1 MPSRL
6 APDNRR
12 RRSITVFYCL
22 ESLPNLNPSE
32 IGTLWLTSPNLCFR
46 IAIFFICTSHP
57 VPAGIWFGD
66 CLKAKLPIHDPRK
79 RSMPRAIP
87 AFNNNLKRHK
97 RREAWSRLPDVFLKF
112 RKQEAQNLAKNM
124 LTTIPCAD
132 VNYWLQTRWADA
144 FEMVSVRRCISDIA
158 GPYFKGEVK
167 SFFLFHNWVRIKQ
180 TRTSVGRRW
189 IKCCLLWLFFN
200 VVIGTE
206 GALGRPMTYDNQ
218 AHPPTK
224 PLFSS
229 KQALDLSRPPIN

>member
-57 VPAGIWFGD
+57 VPAGIWFVD
-66 CLKAKLPIHDPRK
+66 CLKAKLLIHDPRE

-97 RREAWSRLPDVFLKF
+97 RREAWSRLLDVFLKF

-124 LTTIPCAD
+124 LTTIPCAG
-132 VNYWLQTRWADA
+132 VNYWLQTRWSDA
-144 FEMVSVRRCISDIA
+144 FEMVSVRRCISDTDIA
-158 GPYFKGEVK
+158 GPYLKEKVILQSTLSVSQRWK
-167 SFFLFHNWVRIKQ
+167 WMKVNTNQ
-180 TRTSVGRRW
+180 TNCCHLYSYHYHCKTSVCW
-189 IKCCLLWLFFN
+189 IQIHVWLHKKLC
-200 VVIGTE
+200 I
-206 GALGRPMTYDNQ
+206 
-218 AHPPTK
+218 
-224 PLFSS
+224 
-229 KQALDLSRPPIN
+229 